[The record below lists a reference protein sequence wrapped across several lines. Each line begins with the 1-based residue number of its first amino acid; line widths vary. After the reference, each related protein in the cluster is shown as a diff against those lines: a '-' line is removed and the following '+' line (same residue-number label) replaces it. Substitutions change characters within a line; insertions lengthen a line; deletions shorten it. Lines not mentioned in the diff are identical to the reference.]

1 MANERTDEADD
12 SVAAGPY
19 RALPARREGGFTMT
33 FTKSALAIAMVA
45 GATLLGCA
53 ASPTGVPPRSI
64 GPGVSEQV
72 EPLAG
77 RWKTWILTTGS
88 QLRLPPPPDQ
98 AATAAELQEL
108 RTLATRRDAAALDR
122 IGFWDSGA
130 PGYRWNGILA
140 DELSRHNLAGATTSR
155 QVALMQ
161 VAIYDATIAAWDSKY
176 TYGRLRPSAVDPTL
190 AAVVATPRSPSYPSE
205 HAVVAGAAA
214 RVLAYLFPDDAQSLM
229 AQAAEAARSREL
241 AGVQFPSDT
250 AAGLE
255 LGRKVADLVIERA
268 RRDGSEV
275 VWTGSLPTE
284 PGKWNL
290 QRYPAGVTPIAP
302 RFGTYRT
309 WVLDSPSAL
318 RPGAPPAFDSAEQA
332 AELAEVVNFPRTFTT
347 NAAAFYWQTPRGTT
361 THWILAADQ
370 KIFEYR
376 LDTNPPR
383 AARVHALTSIATY
396 DASVVCWDAKYTYWA
411 MRPFQ
416 YDSRV
421 TPLIPVPAHPSY
433 PAAHGCHSG
442 SAAAVL
448 AYLFPRDATALNAQA
463 DEAGMA
469 RLWGGIHF
477 PSDIR
482 VGLALGRTVAQRV
495 VARAQDDGSR

>member
-1 MANERTDEADD
+1 MIFAK
-12 SVAAGPY
+12 AGPTCT
-19 RALPARREGGFTMT
+19 LLM
-33 FTKSALAIAMVA
+33 IVM
-45 GATLLGCA
+45 LLGCGTSRA
-53 ASPTGVPPRSI
+53 GAQNAPT
-64 GPGVSEQV
+64 SEQV
-72 EPLAG
+72 EPSAG
-77 RWKTWILTTGS
+77 RWKTWVLTSGS
-88 QLRLPPPPDQ
+88 QLRLPPPPD
-98 AATAAELQEL
+98 AVATAAELQQL
-108 RTLATRRDAAALDR
+108 RAMAARRDAAALDQ
-122 IGFWDSGA
+122 ISFWDSGA

-140 DELSRHNLAGATTSR
+140 DELSKHNLAGATTSR

-176 TYGRLRPSAVDPTL
+176 AYQRPRPSAADPTL
-190 AAVVATPRSPSYPSE
+190 TTAVATPRSPSYPSE
-205 HAVVAGAAA
+205 HAVVAGAAG
-214 RVLAYLFPDDAQSLM
+214 RVLAYLFPNDGQELM
-229 AQAAEAARSREL
+229 ARASEAARSREL
-241 AGVQFPSDT
+241 AGVQYPSDT

-255 LGRKVADLVIERA
+255 LGRQVADLVIERA

-275 VWTGSLPTE
+275 PWTGTLPTE

-290 QRYPAGVTPIAP
+290 RRYPAGATPIAP
-302 RFGTYRT
+302 LFGTYRT
-309 WVLDSPSAL
+309 WVLAAGSEL
-318 RPGAPPAFDSAEQA
+318 RPGPPPAFGSPPQA
-332 AELAEVVNFPRTFTT
+332 AELAEVVNFARTFPTS
-347 NAAAFYWQTPRGTT
+347 AAAFYWQTPTKGTT

-383 AARVHALTSIATY
+383 AARVHALMGVATY
-396 DASVVCWDAKYTYWA
+396 DATVACWDAKYTYWA

-416 YDSRV
+416 YDSSF
-421 TPLIPVPAHPSY
+421 TPLVPVPAHPSY

-448 AYLFPRDATALNAQA
+448 AYLFPRDAASLTAQA

-482 VGLALGRTVAQRV
+482 VGLSLGRTVAQRV
-495 VARAQDDGSR
+495 VTRAQGDGSQ